1 MSSTCMEH
9 LMKERHRHVH
19 TLPQPVSAEIK
30 YYACLD
36 YDAGEITLGQD
47 DMNEAFAKK
56 KK

>member
-1 MSSTCMEH
+1 MEH